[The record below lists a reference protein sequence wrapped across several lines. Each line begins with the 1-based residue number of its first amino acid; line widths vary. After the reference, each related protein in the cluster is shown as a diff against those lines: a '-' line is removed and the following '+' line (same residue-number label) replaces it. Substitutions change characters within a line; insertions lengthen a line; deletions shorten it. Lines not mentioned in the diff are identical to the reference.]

1 MVPNAR
7 LRGLMF
13 TSAAALAGVA
23 IGAVVIRAIEPSP
36 RETSREPTLAS
47 AAAASLPPFDRLAF
61 VPRGTLPPT
70 ALPPED
76 ENSEMAGV
84 RMRPAPPGGWAAAT
98 VTESAAESGWRLMLA
113 APATGPS
120 AAPKREAPR
129 RVYTL
134 KTRLA
139 EISVPALARLSD
151 KFQAAKA
158 PWPPAQIA
166 LLALK
171 DEKVLELHSR
181 QVGGSWQFVHRYRV
195 LAASGQQGPKLR
207 QGDKQVPEGIYGIES
222 LNPNSAYHVSLR
234 VNYPNPFD
242 RSMAAR
248 DGRKDLGGDI
258 MIHGKN
264 LSAGCLAIG
273 DEAVEELFVLA
284 AQTGLQNIRLI
295 IAPRDFRA
303 GAPSTE
309 RAPDQPEWLP
319 KLYAEVAGAM
329 AELPA
334 ARSSSP
340 GLLSYF
346 FK

>member
-1 MVPNAR
+1 MEPNAR
-7 LRGLMF
+7 LKGLMF
-13 TSAAALAGVA
+13 TSTAALAGVA
-23 IGAVVIRAIEPSP
+23 IGVVVIRALEHGPSLTS
-36 RETSREPTLAS
+36 RETSLAPAAVTPRPTA
-47 AAAASLPPFDRLAF
+47 DRLAF
-61 VPRGTLPPT
+61 VPRGTFLST
-70 ALPPED
+70 TSSPENA
-76 ENSEMAGV
+76 EISAGSL
-84 RMRPAPPGGWAAAT
+84 PAPAGGWAAAT
-98 VTESAAESGWRLMLA
+98 VTEPAVESGWRLMLA
-113 APATGPS
+113 APATDPS
-120 AAPKREAPR
+120 AEPKREAPR

-139 EISVPALARLSD
+139 EISIPAIARLSE

-171 DEKVLELHSR
+171 DEKTLELHAR
-181 QVGGSWQFVHRYRV
+181 QTGGSWQLVHRYRV

-234 VNYPNPFD
+234 VSYPNPFD

-303 GAPSTE
+303 AAPSAE
-309 RAPDQPEWLP
+309 RAQDQPEWLP
-319 KLYAEVAGAM
+319 KLYAEVATAM

-334 ARSSSP
+334 PRSSSP
-340 GLLSYF
+340 GLMSYF